1 MTAVEPNHR
10 DPHAPGRRAV
20 LTIGTFDGVHLGH
33 QALVARARQRAA
45 AIGPEVGVT
54 ALVFD
59 PNPIEVLRPAQAP
72 ERLTSYEQKREWL
85 LMAGADQVHRLEP
98 TSTLLHETPE
108 EFLAIVRRD
117 HGMVGVV
124 EGPDF
129 RFGKGRAGDVNTLAR
144 LGATMGFTCDVVEPV
159 TVALNDHT
167 VVPARS
173 TMVRWLL
180 AHGRVADAARVLGR
194 PHTLRGVVVKGDQR
208 GRTIGYPTANL
219 HAAGMPPADGVY
231 AGRARLADGRNFTAA
246 ISVGT
251 KPTFGTSA
259 RTVEAV
265 LLDDARGTGSLPAS
279 ADRNAHGGTGRQAAS
294 ATPTRPAQLT
304 GLPDYGWT
312 LDLEFHAWI
321 REQVKYASLELLLEQ
336 MSRDCTRIVEL
347 MELRSPAAVSP
358 TGETDGPRRSNS
370 ALMETAR

>member
-1 MTAVEPNHR
+1 MTAAEPNHR
-10 DPHAPGRRAV
+10 TEPASARRAV
-20 LTIGTFDGVHLGH
+20 LTIGTFDGVHRGH

-45 AIGPEVGVT
+45 ELGPGVGVT

-59 PNPIEVLRPAQAP
+59 PNPIEVLRPEQAP
-72 ERLTSYEQKREWL
+72 PRLTTFEQKREWL
-85 LMAGADQVHRLEP
+85 HAAGADQVHRLEP

-108 EFLAIVRRD
+108 EFLAIVRRE

-129 RFGKGRAGDVNTLAR
+129 RFGKGRTGDVNTLAR
-144 LGATMGFTCDVVEPV
+144 LGADMGFTCDVVEPV

-167 VVPARS
+167 IAPARS

-180 AHGRVADAARVLGR
+180 AHGRVSDAARVLGR

-219 HAAGMPPADGVY
+219 NSACMPPADGVY
-231 AGRARLADGRNFTAA
+231 AGRARLADGRVFTAA

-251 KPTFGTSA
+251 KPTFGAHA
-259 RTVEAV
+259 RAVEAV
-265 LLDDARGTGSLPAS
+265 LLDDSCGTGGLATSGGGAAQS
-279 ADRNAHGGTGRQAAS
+279 GTGRQAAS
-294 ATPTRPAQLT
+294 DTPTAAPLT
-304 GLPDYGWT
+304 GLPEYGWT
-312 LDLEFHAWI
+312 IDLEFYAWV
-321 REQVKYASLELLLEQ
+321 REQVKYASLDALLEQ
-336 MSRDCTRIVEL
+336 MARDCRRIVDL
-347 MELRSPAAVSP
+347 VSLRTSLVDSLRTAAIP
-358 TGETDGPRRSNS
+358 